1 MAINWSVIKK
11 SWYSTDAWRA
21 AQEPDAIAEAIKFGE
36 QITELLTQAA
46 SLIDR
51 ACQDMDSIIENTTP
65 RCRIILD
72 QLTDEADRLT
82 SALTRLRAAH
92 KAVKP

>member
-1 MAINWSVIKK
+1 MTINWSVIKK

-46 SLIDR
+46 GLIDN
-51 ACQDMDSIIENTTP
+51 ACHDVEEIIDNAP
-65 RCRIILD
+65 RRCRIILD
-72 QLTDEADRLT
+72 QLTSETDRLT
-82 SALTRLRAAH
+82 RALTRLRAAH
-92 KAVKP
+92 KVVTP